1 MHIPDDSNLS
11 SAPAATLLITPQCPH
26 CPAVISALVALLKA
40 GKIGKLEIINIV
52 EHPETARQK
61 GVRSVP
67 WTQIG
72 SLELSGALTGREL
85 DKWVTVVREQ
95 QQSGYLA
102 HLLETN
108 RLREAIEQIKSA
120 PQQLPD
126 LLMLLNDLE
135 TPMAVRIGIGA
146 VLEEFEE
153 TPLIQ
158 PAIEPLLAML
168 TSEHQQVRA
177 DAAHYLSLTAER
189 KVIPA
194 LEPLLHDAAAEVRE
208 IAAETIE
215 GLKSTSN
222 NPVE

>member
-1 MHIPDDSNLS
+1 MTQSP
-11 SAPAATLLITPQCPH
+11 SAKILITPQCPL
-26 CPAVISALVALLKA
+26 CPAVISGLIALLKS

-52 EHPETARQK
+52 EHPEIARKK

-67 WTQIG
+67 WTQINA
-72 SLELSGALTGREL
+72 LELSGSLTSREL
-85 DKWVTVVREQ
+85 EKWVAVAREQ
-95 QQSGYLA
+95 QQGDYLA

-108 RLREAIEQIKSA
+108 RLQKAIEQIK
-120 PQQLPD
+120 QDTQLLPP

-146 VLEEFEE
+146 VLEEFEA
-153 TPLIQ
+153 TPLIS
-158 PAIEPLLAML
+158 AATEPLLSML

-189 KVIPA
+189 EVIPA
-194 LEPLLHDAAAEVRE
+194 LEPLLHDDAAEVRE

-215 GLKSTSN
+215 ELKS
-222 NPVE
+222 

>member
-1 MHIPDDSNLS
+1 MDTSDDSNPT

-52 EHPETARQK
+52 EHPEIARQK
-61 GVRSVP
+61 GIRSVP

-72 SLELSGALTGREL
+72 SLELSGSLSGKELEKWIAVARE
-85 DKWVTVVREQ
+85 K
-95 QQSGYLA
+95 QQSGYLI
-102 HLLETN
+102 HLLETD
-108 RLREAIEQIKSA
+108 RLQQAIGKIKHD

-146 VLEEFEE
+146 VLEEFEG
-153 TPLIQ
+153 TDLIS
-158 PAIEPLLAML
+158 AATAPLLSML

-177 DAAHYLSLTAER
+177 DAAHYLSLTADRE
-189 KVIPA
+189 VIPA
-194 LEPLLHDAAAEVRE
+194 LEPLLHDADAEVRE

-215 GLKSTSN
+215 ELKK
-222 NPVE
+222 

>member
-1 MHIPDDSNLS
+1 MNTPDDSNLT

-52 EHPETARQK
+52 EHPEIAQLK

-67 WTQIG
+67 WTQINA
-72 SLELSGALTGREL
+72 LELSGALTGREL
-85 DKWVTVVREQ
+85 EKWVTVAREQ
-95 QQSGYLA
+95 QQSDYLS

-108 RLREAIEQIKSA
+108 RLQKAIEQIKND

-135 TPMAVRIGIGA
+135 TPMAIRIGIGA
-146 VLEEFEE
+146 VLEEFEG

-158 PAIEPLLAML
+158 PTIEPLLTML

-177 DAAHYLSLTAER
+177 DAVHYLSLTADR

-194 LEPLLHDAAAEVRE
+194 LESLLNDPAAEVRE
-208 IAAETIE
+208 ITAETIE
-215 GLKSTSN
+215 ELKGASTNS
-222 NPVE
+222 

>member
-1 MHIPDDSNLS
+1 MNHSDDSEII
-11 SAPAATLLITPQCPH
+11 SAPAATLLITPRCPH
-26 CPAVISALVALLKA
+26 CPGVISALLALLKE

-52 EHPETARQK
+52 EHPEIARQK

-72 SLELSGALTGREL
+72 ELELFGAISGKEL
-85 DKWVTVVREQ
+85 EKWVAVAREQ
-95 QQSGYLA
+95 QQSDYLI
-102 HLLETN
+102 HLLETD
-108 RLREAIEQIKSA
+108 RLQQAIEQIKSD

-146 VLEEFEE
+146 ALEEFEA
-153 TPLIQ
+153 TPFIQ

-177 DAAHYLSLTAER
+177 DAAHYLSLTADKE
-189 KVIPA
+189 VIPA
-194 LEPLLHDAAAEVRE
+194 LKLLLHDAAAEVRE

-215 GLKSTSN
+215 ELKK
-222 NPVE
+222 

>member
-1 MHIPDDSNLS
+1 MNNSDDSEIT

-26 CPAVISALVALLKA
+26 CPGVISALLALLKE
-40 GKIGKLEIINIV
+40 GNIGKLEIINIV
-52 EHPETARQK
+52 EHPEIAQQK

-72 SLELSGALTGREL
+72 ELELSGAISGKEL
-85 DKWVTVVREQ
+85 EKWVAVAGEQ
-95 QQSGYLA
+95 QQSDYLI
-102 HLLETN
+102 HLLETD
-108 RLREAIEQIKSA
+108 RLQQAIEQIKSD

-146 VLEEFEE
+146 VLEEFEA
-153 TPLIQ
+153 TPFIQ
-158 PAIEPLLAML
+158 PAIKPLLAML

-177 DAAHYLSLTAER
+177 DAAHYLSLTADREI
-189 KVIPA
+189 IPA
-194 LEPLLHDAAAEVRE
+194 LEPLLHDADAEVRE

-215 GLKSTSN
+215 ELKA
-222 NPVE
+222 

>member
-1 MHIPDDSNLS
+1 MRIPDDSNLTS
-11 SAPAATLLITPQCPH
+11 PPAATILITPQCPH

-52 EHPETARQK
+52 EHPEIAQQK

-67 WTQIG
+67 WTQINT
-72 SLELSGALTGREL
+72 LELSGALTGQEL
-85 DKWVTVVREQ
+85 EKWVAVAREQ
-95 QQSGYLA
+95 QQSNYLP

-108 RLREAIEQIKSA
+108 RLQQAIEQIKSD

-146 VLEEFEE
+146 VLEEFEG
-153 TPLIQ
+153 THLIQ
-158 PAIEPLLAML
+158 PAIKPLLSML

-177 DAAHYLSLTAER
+177 DAAHYLSLTADKE
-189 KVIPA
+189 VIPA
-194 LEPLLHDAAAEVRE
+194 LEPLLDDPDTEVRE

-215 GLKSTSN
+215 EIKK
-222 NPVE
+222 